1 MKRWVITAS
10 LAALL
15 AAAWPAWAQPGPGQ
29 GGGRRGMDRPMPQ
42 RPMGP
47 PPDRGWQR
55 PDGQGPMGPPPDRGW
70 QRPDGQGMQRR
81 GMMTPEERE
90 QLRRDI
96 GDHGRDIYRDPRRGG
111 PGKQ

>member
-1 MKRWVITAS
+1 MVIMAT
-10 LAALL
+10 LATLL

-47 PPDRGWQR
+47 PPDRGGQR
-55 PDGQGPMGPPPDRGW
+55 PDG
-70 QRPDGQGMQRR
+70 DGMHRR
-81 GMMTPEERE
+81 GQMSPEERE
-90 QLRRDI
+90 KLRQDI
-96 GDHGRDIYRDPRRGG
+96 GQYGRDIYRDPRRGG

>member
-1 MKRWVITAS
+1 MRRMVIMAT
-10 LAALL
+10 LATLL

-47 PPDRGWQR
+47 PPDRGGQR
-55 PDGQGPMGPPPDRGW
+55 PDG
-70 QRPDGQGMQRR
+70 DGMHRR
-81 GMMTPEERE
+81 GQMSPEERE
-90 QLRRDI
+90 KLRQDI
-96 GDHGRDIYRDPRRGG
+96 GQYGRDIYRDPRRGG

>member
-1 MKRWVITAS
+1 MKRLVVMAT
-10 LAALL
+10 LATLV

-29 GGGRRGMDRPMPQ
+29 SGRRGMDRQMPQ

-47 PPDRGWQR
+47 PPERGWQR
-55 PDGQGPMGPPPDRGW
+55 PDGE
-70 QRPDGQGMQRR
+70 GMQRR

-90 QLRRDI
+90 KLRRDI
-96 GDHGRDIYRDPRRGG
+96 GDHGRDIYRDPRRGE

>member
-1 MKRWVITAS
+1 MKRLLVMTS
-10 LAALL
+10 LAILL
-15 AAAWPAWAQPGPGQ
+15 ATAWPAGAQQGQ
-29 GGGRRGMDRPMPQ
+29 GQGGRRGTEPSMPQ

-47 PPDRGWQR
+47 PPERGWQR
-55 PDGQGPMGPPPDRGW
+55 PDGG
-70 QRPDGQGMQRR
+70 GMQHRR

-96 GDHGRDIYRDPRRGG
+96 GQHGRDIYRDPGRER

>member
-1 MKRWVITAS
+1 MKRLVVMAS

-15 AAAWPAWAQPGPGQ
+15 AAAWPAGAQPGPG

-47 PPDRGWQR
+47 PPERGWQR
-55 PDGQGPMGPPPDRGW
+55 PGGE
-70 QRPDGQGMQRR
+70 GMQHRR

-90 QLRRDI
+90 KLRRDI
-96 GDHGRDIYRDPRRGG
+96 GQHGREIYRDPHRDRAGQ
-111 PGKQ
+111 P

>member
-1 MKRWVITAS
+1 MKRLVVMTSLVI
-10 LAALL
+10 LL
-15 AAAWPAWAQPGPGQ
+15 ATAWPAGAQQGQ
-29 GGGRRGMDRPMPQ
+29 GQGGRRGMEPSMPQ

-47 PPDRGWQR
+47 PPERGWQR
-55 PDGQGPMGPPPDRGW
+55 PGGGD
-70 QRPDGQGMQRR
+70 GMQHRR

-96 GDHGRDIYRDPRRGG
+96 GQHGRDIYRDPRRER

>member
-1 MKRWVITAS
+1 MKRMVVMAT
-10 LAALL
+10 LATLL

-47 PPDRGWQR
+47 PPDRGGQR
-55 PDGQGPMGPPPDRGW
+55 PDG
-70 QRPDGQGMQRR
+70 DGMHRR
-81 GMMTPEERE
+81 GQMSPEERE
-90 QLRRDI
+90 KLRQDI
-96 GDHGRDIYRDPRRGG
+96 GQHGRDIYRDPRRGG

>member
-1 MKRWVITAS
+1 MKRTILMAL

-29 GGGRRGMDRPMPQ
+29 GQGKGRGMDRPMPQ

-47 PPDRGWQR
+47 PPERGWQR
-55 PDGQGPMGPPPDRGW
+55 PDGD
-70 QRPDGQGMQRR
+70 GMQRR
-81 GMMTPEERE
+81 GMSPEERE
-90 QLRRDI
+90 KLRRDI
-96 GDHGRDIYRDPRRGG
+96 GQHGRDIYRDPRRGG